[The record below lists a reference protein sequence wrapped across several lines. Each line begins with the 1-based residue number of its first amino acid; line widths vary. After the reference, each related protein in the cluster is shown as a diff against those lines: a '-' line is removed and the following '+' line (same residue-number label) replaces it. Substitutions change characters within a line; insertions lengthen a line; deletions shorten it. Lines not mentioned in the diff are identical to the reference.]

1 MRRGHRRT
9 WLAEAADWCR
19 AARDMASAGLS
30 VLRRHLAADG
40 ASGPSPR
47 PAPVIIIPGV
57 LEPWRYLL
65 PLGRHLQQQG
75 HAVHY
80 VKRLGFNLRPFD
92 ASADE
97 VLRLAAAEEL
107 EGAVIVGHSKGGI
120 IGKLALLR
128 DDERRLSG
136 MVTVATPFAG
146 SGLAAPLQ
154 RLPWAGRTPLADL
167 FIGSEQLA
175 LIAAET
181 RVNARITSLAPK
193 WDQVVDRESTRLPGA
208 RLIDLER
215 GGHFAPMRDESVWRI
230 IAGEIRRLAST

>member
-1 MRRGHRRT
+1 M

-19 AARDMASAGLS
+19 AVRDMSSAALS
-30 VLRRHLAADG
+30 VLRRH
-40 ASGPSPR
+40 R
-47 PAPVIIIPGV
+47 PALEVASPAPHPVPVIIVPGV

-65 PLGRHLQQQG
+65 PLGGYLQRQG

-80 VKRLGFNLRPFD
+80 VKRLGFNLRPCS

-97 VLRLAAAEEL
+97 VLRLAAAEGL
-107 EGAVIVGHSKGGI
+107 EGAVIVAHSKGGI

-128 DDERRLSG
+128 DDERRLLG

-154 RLPWAGRTPLADL
+154 RMPWAGRTPLAEL
-167 FIGSEQLA
+167 FVGSEPLA
-175 LIAAET
+175 RIAAET

-193 WDQVVDRESTRLPGA
+193 WDQVVDRGSTWLPGA

-215 GGHFAPMRDESVWRI
+215 GGHFAPMRDKAVWRI
-230 IAGEIRRLAST
+230 IADEIRRLTSK